1 MSVVAKVLL
10 PLAGRA
16 SVRTACRVPESV
28 PLGVPR
34 PHLPDH
40 FPPLHFPTKP
50 HQFNLPPPYYSLPRP
65 KHYSPWQ
72 QVSLKQAPPSVHQ
85 DPLFVNLHRDFFLW

>member
-10 PLAGRA
+10 PLTGRA
-16 SVRTACRVPESV
+16 SVRTACRVPEAS
-28 PLGVPR
+28 LGVPR

-40 FPPLHFPTKP
+40 FPPLHFSPKP
-50 HQFNLPPPYYSLPRP
+50 NQFNLPPPYFSLPPP
-65 KHYSPWQ
+65 KYYSPWQ
-72 QVSLKQAPPSVHQ
+72 HVTPKQAPPSVPQ